1 MSSKKLVLGIA
12 VGVAAIAVVGLIVAK
27 KKSKKNKLSGKA
39 LEARDNFKSKLNELQ
54 RKAKK
59 EFNSALEDGE
69 ALANKA
75 KDRANE
81 WANRINP

>member
-27 KKSKKNKLSGKA
+27 KKSKKNKLSDKA

-81 WANRINP
+81 WANRVNP